1 MSFKQLIREDKN
13 THMEH
18 IEDLIF
24 NEGVPGTRKAINFLR
39 DIRDMLA
46 GTSKSKLA
54 MTVKWDGA
62 PAIFAGVDPRDG
74 KFFVA
79 KKGIFN
85 KEPKV
90 YKTKAEVHADTS
102 GDLADKLA
110 IALKLLPALGIK
122 GVIQGDFMYGP
133 GDVKKKEID
142 GKTYLTFQPNTIVY
156 AVPIDTPLAK
166 QIQNADIGI
175 VWHTTYEGDSFENMK
190 ASFGKDITKRLRQTS
205 KVWMDDATY
214 KDYSGTATLTARETA
229 QLTKQLSKIGSLF
242 NKVKSPVLN
251 AIGSDPQFLIRIK
264 AFNNA
269 GIRARGINYNNV
281 NKDLEAYFAEFLQKE
296 IDKVKTPAAKK
307 KKQDTIGKW
316 LKFLQQNR
324 QQIRIIYQLMGML
337 TDAKLTV
344 IDKLNRT
351 SRINTFLR
359 TAYGFKVTNQEGFV
373 AIDRLK
379 GGAVKIVDRM
389 EFSKANFSPDII
401 KGWQ

>member
-1 MSFKQLIREDKN
+1 MSFKQLLSEEKN

-24 NEGVPGTRKAINFLR
+24 NEGVDGTRKAINFLR

-46 GTSKSKLA
+46 GNSGRKLS

-90 YKTKAEVHADTS
+90 YKTSAEVRADTS
-102 GDLADKLA
+102 GDLADKLV

-122 GVIQGDFMYGP
+122 GVIQGDFMFGP
-133 GDVKKKEID
+133 GDVKTEEID
-142 GKTYLTFQPNTIVY
+142 DKSYLTFHPNTIMY
-156 AVPIDTPLAK
+156 AVENGTPLAAQVK
-166 QIQNADIGI
+166 KASIGI
-175 VWHTTYEGDSFENMK
+175 VWHTVYTGDSFENMR
-190 ASFGKDITKRLRQTS
+190 ASFGKDITKNLKQSS

-229 QLTKQLSKIGSLF
+229 QLTKQLSRIGKLF

-251 AIGSDPQFLIRIK
+251 AIGQDNTMLIRMK
-264 AFNNA
+264 AFNNSQ
-269 GIRARGINYNNV
+269 IKARGINFNNV
-281 NKDLEAYFAEFLQKE
+281 NKDLEKYFEDFMQKE
-296 IDKVKTPAAKK
+296 VDKVKTPAAKQ
-307 KKQDTIGKW
+307 KKQKLYGDMV
-316 LKFLQQNR
+316 KFLKKNR
-324 QQIRIIYQLMGML
+324 AQIRIIYQLMGML
-337 TDAKLTV
+337 TDAKLMV

-373 AIDRLK
+373 AIDRL
-379 GGAVKIVDRM
+379 
-389 EFSKANFSPDII
+389 
-401 KGWQ
+401 

>member
-1 MSFKQLIREDKN
+1 MSFKQLLSEEKN

-24 NEGVPGTRKAINFLR
+24 NEGVDGTRKAINFLR

-46 GTSKSKLA
+46 GNSGRKLS

-90 YKTKAEVHADTS
+90 YKTSAEVRADTS
-102 GDLADKLA
+102 GDLADKLV

-122 GVIQGDFMYGP
+122 GVIQGDFMFGP
-133 GDVKKKEID
+133 GDISTEEID
-142 GKTYLTFQPNTIVY
+142 GKSYLTFHPNTIMY
-156 AVPIDTPLAK
+156 AVETGTPLAAQVK
-166 QIQNADIGI
+166 KASIGI
-175 VWHTTYEGDSFENMK
+175 VWHTVYTGDSFENMK
-190 ASFGKDITKRLRQTS
+190 ASFGQDITKNLRQSS

-229 QLTKQLSKIGSLF
+229 QLTKQLSRIGKLF

-251 AIGSDPQFLIRIK
+251 SIGQDQQFLVRMK

-269 GIRARGINYNNV
+269 AIRARGINFNNV
-281 NKDLEAYFAEFLQKE
+281 NKDLEKYFADFIQKE
-296 IDKVKTPAAKK
+296 VDKVKTPAAKQR
-307 KKQDTIGKW
+307 KQQTMGKW
-316 LKFLQQNR
+316 LKFLQKNR
-324 QQIRIIYQLMGML
+324 AQIRIIYQLMGML
-337 TDAKLTV
+337 TDAKLMV

>member
-1 MSFKQLIREDKN
+1 MSFKQLLSEEKN

-24 NEGVPGTRKAINFLR
+24 NEGVNGTRKAINFLR

-46 GTSKSKLA
+46 GNSARKLS

-90 YKTKAEVHADTS
+90 YKTSAEVRADTS
-102 GDLADKLA
+102 GDLADKLV

-122 GVIQGDFMYGP
+122 GVIQGDFMFGP
-133 GDVKKKEID
+133 GDVKTEEID
-142 GKTYLTFQPNTIVY
+142 DKSYLTFHPNTIMY
-156 AVPIDTPLAK
+156 AVENGTPLAAQVK
-166 QIQNADIGI
+166 KASIGI
-175 VWHTTYEGDSFENMK
+175 VWHTVYTGDSFENMR
-190 ASFGKDITKRLRQTS
+190 ASFGKDITKNLKQSS
-205 KVWMDDATY
+205 KVWMDDAAY

-229 QLTKQLSKIGSLF
+229 QLTKQLSRIGKLF

-251 AIGSDPQFLIRIK
+251 AIGQDNTMLIRMK
-264 AFNNA
+264 AFNNSQ
-269 GIRARGINYNNV
+269 IKARGINFNNV
-281 NKDLEAYFAEFLQKE
+281 NKDLEKYFEDFMQKE
-296 IDKVKTPAAKK
+296 VDKVKTPAAKQ
-307 KKQDTIGKW
+307 KKQKLYGDMV
-316 LKFLQQNR
+316 KFLKKNR
-324 QQIRIIYQLMGML
+324 AQIRIIYQLMGML
-337 TDAKLTV
+337 TDAKLMV

>member
-1 MSFKQLIREDKN
+1 MSFKQLLSEEKN

-24 NEGVPGTRKAINFLR
+24 NEGVNGTRKAINFLR

-46 GTSKSKLA
+46 GNSARKLS

-90 YKTKAEVHADTS
+90 YKTSAEVRADTS
-102 GDLADKLA
+102 GDLADKLV

-122 GVIQGDFMYGP
+122 GVIQGDFMFGP
-133 GDVKKKEID
+133 GDVKTEEID
-142 GKTYLTFQPNTIVY
+142 DKSYLTFHPNTIMY
-156 AVPIDTPLAK
+156 AVENGTPLAAQVK
-166 QIQNADIGI
+166 KASIGI
-175 VWHTTYEGDSFENMK
+175 VWHTVYTGDSFENMR
-190 ASFGKDITKRLRQTS
+190 ASFGKDITKNLKQSS

-229 QLTKQLSKIGSLF
+229 QLTKQLSRIGKLF

-251 AIGSDPQFLIRIK
+251 AIGQDNTMLIRMK
-264 AFNNA
+264 AFNNSQ
-269 GIRARGINYNNV
+269 IKARGINFNNV
-281 NKDLEAYFAEFLQKE
+281 NKDLEKYFEDFMQKE
-296 IDKVKTPAAKK
+296 VDKVKTPAAKQ
-307 KKQDTIGKW
+307 KKQKLYGDMV
-316 LKFLQQNR
+316 KFLKKNR
-324 QQIRIIYQLMGML
+324 AQIRIIYQLMGML
-337 TDAKLTV
+337 TDAKLMV

>member
-1 MSFKQLIREDKN
+1 MSFKQLLSEEKN

-24 NEGVPGTRKAINFLR
+24 NEGVDGTRKAINFLR

-46 GTSKSKLA
+46 GNSGRKLS

-90 YKTKAEVHADTS
+90 YKTSAEVRADTS
-102 GDLADKLA
+102 GDLADKLV

-122 GVIQGDFMYGP
+122 GVIQGDFMFGP
-133 GDVKKKEID
+133 GDVKTEEID
-142 GKTYLTFQPNTIVY
+142 DKSYLTFHPNTIMY
-156 AVPIDTPLAK
+156 AVENGTPLATQVK
-166 QIQNADIGI
+166 KASIGI
-175 VWHTTYEGDSFENMK
+175 VWHTVYTGDSFENMT
-190 ASFGKDITKRLRQTS
+190 ASFGKDITKNLKQSS

-229 QLTKQLSKIGSLF
+229 QLTKQLSRIGKLF

-251 AIGSDPQFLIRIK
+251 SIGQDNTLLIRMK
-264 AFNNA
+264 AFNNSQ
-269 GIRARGINYNNV
+269 IKARGINFNNV
-281 NKDLEAYFAEFLQKE
+281 NKDLEKYFEDFMQKE
-296 IDKVKTPAAKK
+296 VDKVKTPAAKQ
-307 KKQDTIGKW
+307 KKQKLYGDMV
-316 LKFLQQNR
+316 KFLKKNR
-324 QQIRIIYQLMGML
+324 AQIRIIYQLMGML
-337 TDAKLTV
+337 TDAKLMV

>member
-1 MSFKQLIREDKN
+1 MSFKQLLNENKN

-24 NEGVPGTRKAINFLR
+24 NEGVDGTRKAINFLR

-46 GTSKSKLA
+46 GSSGRKLS

-62 PAIFAGVDPRDG
+62 PAVFAGVDPRDG

-90 YKTKAEVHADTS
+90 YKTQAEVRADTS
-102 GDLADKLA
+102 GDLADKLS

-122 GVIQGDFMYGP
+122 GVIQGDFMFGP
-133 GDVKKKEID
+133 GDVKTEDID
-142 GKTYLTFQPNTIVY
+142 GKSYLTFHPNTILY
-156 AVPIDTPLAK
+156 AVETGTPLAK
-166 QIQNADIGI
+166 QIKQSQIGI
-175 VWHTTYEGDSFENMK
+175 VWHTVYTGDSFETMK
-190 ASFGKDITKRLRQTS
+190 ASFGKDITKNLRQTS

-229 QLTKQLSKIGSLF
+229 QLTKQLSRIGKLF

-251 AIGSDPQFLIRIK
+251 EISRDNQFLIRIK

-269 GIRARGINYNNV
+269 SIRGRGINFSNV
-281 NKDLEAYFAEFLQKE
+281 NKDLEKYFADFIQKE
-296 IDKVKTPAAKK
+296 IDKVKTPAAKQK
-307 KKQDTIGKW
+307 KEQTMGKW
-316 LKFLQQNR
+316 LKFLQKNR

>member
-1 MSFKQLIREDKN
+1 MSFKQLLNENKN

-24 NEGVPGTRKAINFLR
+24 NEGVDGTRKAINFLR

-46 GTSKSKLA
+46 GSSGRKLS

-62 PAIFAGVDPRDG
+62 PAVFAGVDPRDG

-90 YKTKAEVHADTS
+90 YKTQAEVRADTS
-102 GDLADKLA
+102 GDLADKLS

-122 GVIQGDFMYGP
+122 GVIQGDFMFGP
-133 GDVKKKEID
+133 GDVKTEDID
-142 GKTYLTFQPNTIVY
+142 GKSYLTFHPNTIMY
-156 AVPIDTPLAK
+156 AVETGTPLAK
-166 QIQNADIGI
+166 QIKQAQIGI
-175 VWHTTYEGDSFENMK
+175 VWHTVYTGDSFETMQ
-190 ASFGKDITKRLRQTS
+190 ASFGKDITKNLRQTS

-229 QLTKQLSKIGSLF
+229 QLTKQLSNIGKLF

-251 AIGSDPQFLIRIK
+251 TIGKDPQFLIRMK

-269 GIRARGINYNNV
+269 SIRARGINFNNV
-281 NKDLEAYFAEFLQKE
+281 NKDLEKYFEDFMQKE
-296 IDKVKTPAAKK
+296 IDKVKTPAAKQK
-307 KKQDTIGKW
+307 KEQTIGKW
-316 LKFLQQNR
+316 LKFLQKNR

-337 TDAKLTV
+337 TEAKLTV
-344 IDKLNRT
+344 IEKLNRT

>member
-1 MSFKQLIREDKN
+1 
-13 THMEH
+13 MEH
-18 IEDLIF
+18 IEDLIL
-24 NEGVPGTRKAINFLR
+24 NEGVNGTRKAINFLR

-46 GTSKSKLA
+46 GNSGRKLS

-90 YKTKAEVHADTS
+90 YKTSAEVRADTS
-102 GDLADKLA
+102 GDLADKLV

-122 GVIQGDFMYGP
+122 GVIQGDFMFGP
-133 GDVKKKEID
+133 GDVKTEEID
-142 GKTYLTFQPNTIVY
+142 DKSYLTFHPNTIMY
-156 AVPIDTPLAK
+156 AVENGTPLAAQVK
-166 QIQNADIGI
+166 KASIGI
-175 VWHTTYEGDSFENMK
+175 VWHTVYTGDSFENMR
-190 ASFGKDITKRLRQTS
+190 ASFGKDITKNLKQSS

-229 QLTKQLSKIGSLF
+229 QLTKQLSRIGKLF

-251 AIGSDPQFLIRIK
+251 AIGQDNTMLIRMK
-264 AFNNA
+264 AFNNSQ
-269 GIRARGINYNNV
+269 IKARGINFNNV
-281 NKDLEAYFAEFLQKE
+281 NKDLEKYFEDFMQKE
-296 IDKVKTPAAKK
+296 VDKVKTPAAKQ
-307 KKQDTIGKW
+307 KKQKLYGDMV
-316 LKFLQQNR
+316 KFLKKNR
-324 QQIRIIYQLMGML
+324 AQIRIIYQLMGML
-337 TDAKLTV
+337 TDAKLMV

>member
-1 MSFKQLIREDKN
+1 MSFKQLLSEEKN

-24 NEGVPGTRKAINFLR
+24 NEGVDGTRKAINFLR

-46 GTSKSKLA
+46 GNSGRKLS

-90 YKTKAEVHADTS
+90 YKTSAEVRADTS
-102 GDLADKLA
+102 GDLADKLV

-122 GVIQGDFMYGP
+122 GVIQGDFMFGP
-133 GDVKKKEID
+133 GDVKTEEID
-142 GKTYLTFQPNTIVY
+142 DKSYLTFHPNTIMY
-156 AVPIDTPLAK
+156 AVENGTPLATQVK
-166 QIQNADIGI
+166 KASIGI
-175 VWHTTYEGDSFENMK
+175 VWHTVYTGDSFENMR
-190 ASFGKDITKRLRQTS
+190 ASFGKDITKNLKQSS

-229 QLTKQLSKIGSLF
+229 QLTKQLSRIGKLF

-251 AIGSDPQFLIRIK
+251 SIGQDNTLLIRMK
-264 AFNNA
+264 AFNNSQ
-269 GIRARGINYNNV
+269 IKARGINFNNV
-281 NKDLEAYFAEFLQKE
+281 NKDLEKYFEDFMQKE
-296 IDKVKTPAAKK
+296 VDKVKTPAAKQ
-307 KKQDTIGKW
+307 KKQKLYGDMV
-316 LKFLQQNR
+316 KFLKKNR
-324 QQIRIIYQLMGML
+324 AQIRIIYQLMGML
-337 TDAKLTV
+337 TDAKLMV